1 MMNKPP
7 LSYAVAIS
15 AECAAL
21 VGQALFMLDRI
32 SASLASLTP
41 AEQRVGALLLSD
53 PHSFIHSP
61 VRELAEKAQVSKPT
75 VVRFCRSV
83 GFEGLADFKLKLAAA
98 PNSAPT
104 HLPVPTAHPIQT
116 LIASEFDQAVQALR
130 ACQRALS
137 AKAIEHAAEAL
148 AQAISQ
154 KRRIAIWGSPE
165 TWPAVAYA
173 QQCLLQL
180 KVLPFASSDSDLQK
194 LTVEAIHPQDCVI
207 IFADATYAGKIY
219 PLLQELTAREVRTIV
234 IAASLSQQS
243 EAYRDNIIFIHST
256 KNNELLNNI
265 QFILFEILFNA
276 SKSILEQ

>member
-1 MMNKPP
+1 
-7 LSYAVAIS
+7 
-15 AECAAL
+15 
-21 VGQALFMLDRI
+21 MLDRI

-53 PHSFIHSP
+53 PHRFIHSP

-104 HLPVPTAHPIQT
+104 HPTTPTAHPIQT
-116 LIASEFDQAVQALR
+116 LIAAEFDQAVQALR
-130 ACQRALS
+130 ACQHAIS
-137 AKAIEHAAEAL
+137 ATAIEHAALAL

-154 KRRIAIWGSPE
+154 KRHIAIWGSPE

-180 KVLPFASSDSDLQK
+180 NVLPFASSDSDLQK
-194 LTVEAIHPQDCVI
+194 LTVEVFKPQDCVI
-207 IFADATYAGKIY
+207 IFADSTYAGEMH
-219 PLLQELTAREVRTIV
+219 PLLQELSTREVRTIV
-234 IAASLSQQS
+234 ITTNLSQQS
-243 EAYRDNIIFIHST
+243 DANQDNSIFIHT
-256 KNNELLNNI
+256 PKNNKLLNNI
-265 QFILFEILFNA
+265 QIIVFEILFNI
-276 SKSILEQ
+276 SKSILEK